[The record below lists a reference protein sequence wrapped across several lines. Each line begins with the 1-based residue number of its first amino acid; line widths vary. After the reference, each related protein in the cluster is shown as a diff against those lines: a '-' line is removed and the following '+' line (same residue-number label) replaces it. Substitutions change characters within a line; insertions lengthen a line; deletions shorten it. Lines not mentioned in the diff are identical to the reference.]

1 MDCSCHEPAVFG
13 HLECELAPR
22 GHMTEHAAAA
32 QRAEVRQRELA
43 RRMEKAAEVRCS
55 RRGAAGG
62 TGFERNMDKGALSWE
77 DY

>member
-32 QRAEVRQRELA
+32 QRAEVRQWELA
-43 RRMEKAAEVRCS
+43 RRMEKAAEVKRTMPHRS
-55 RRGAAGG
+55 QLVNDLLNGRWWYGW
-62 TGFERNMDKGALSWE
+62 D
-77 DY
+77 